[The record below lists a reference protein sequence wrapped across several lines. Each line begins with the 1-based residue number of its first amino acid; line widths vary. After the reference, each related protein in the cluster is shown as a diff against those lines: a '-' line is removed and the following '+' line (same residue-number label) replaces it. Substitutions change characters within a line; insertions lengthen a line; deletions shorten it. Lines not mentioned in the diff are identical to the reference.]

1 MWWTILCQL
10 HKKLTLWS
18 SSFYLCICFC
28 KYRCSALKVSSFPL
42 SSPGVM
48 SQTWC
53 EELFCQ
59 MKRSVLGAF
68 SPLFLLET
76 RCPAKPMNFP
86 HHFVSDQSQLLTEM
100 LPRETLNYGW
110 IFRSEPLCNS
120 GISSQHLVQNWDC
133 LQNACL
139 MLRLVPQLWTHL
151 QISLPL
157 HLFLNFMLW
166 WLTPSAV
173 NWNSKIKESLVS
185 GLEPFLTLSPL
196 WVSKDT
202 SPGKCTLSS

>member
-1 MWWTILCQL
+1 
-10 HKKLTLWS
+10 
-18 SSFYLCICFC
+18 
-28 KYRCSALKVSSFPL
+28 
-42 SSPGVM
+42 M

-53 EELFCQ
+53 FFVTKSFFVKWKGLSWGHFLFYFFLKHVAQ
-59 MKRSVLGAF
+59 QSQWISLII
-68 SPLFLLET
+68 LFLINPNYWLKCAQ
-76 RCPAKPMNFP
+76 RNIKLWMN
-86 HHFVSDQSQLLTEM
+86 
-100 LPRETLNYGW
+100 
-110 IFRSEPLCNS
+110 FRSEPSCNS

-151 QISLPL
+151 QISLLL

-166 WLTPSAV
+166 WLIPSAV

-202 SPGKCTLSS
+202 SPGKCSLSS